1 MGDEVIAKPKRNSKL
16 KTRFGEELFVVPGIK
31 GSMITVES
39 KDKEKCFTRHRSWF
53 KSKTWNEDDEYFS
66 VRLNDYPTTEDHGD
80 QDRIISSPE
89 QATQPKTSSIQH
101 QLIRTTQ
108 QLLVTI
114 KTFENLK
121 GSVFQDNTIKLAKVV
136 WSTIQSRRWMLCSD

>member
-1 MGDEVIAKPKRNSKL
+1 MGDEVIAKQKRNSKW

-66 VRLNDYPTTEDHGD
+66 VRLNENKTTEDHGD
-80 QDRIISSPE
+80 HERTISCTEHATNTTEHII
-89 QATQPKTSSIQH
+89 
-101 QLIRTTQ
+101 
-108 QLLVTI
+108 
-114 KTFENLK
+114 N
-121 GSVFQDNTIKLAKVV
+121 
-136 WSTIQSRRWMLCSD
+136 STIANTDSTTATGNNQTIRKSQRQRFPRQHYQAGEGGMEHNSK